1 MGVPNLYPSRGT
13 TVPGT
18 FKAQGVWT
26 GGGAATSAA
35 KVATDWSRGIA
46 SVAYTA
52 ATGVYTITF
61 TDVGQ
66 QIIGWKI
73 TTGQQTGV
81 NPLAFAVRNGSF
93 SATTKSVIVEV
104 SASDSG
110 TLTDLLTT
118 DKLYIE
124 FEFATSP
131 PP

>member
-13 TVPGT
+13 TLPGT

-26 GGGAATSAA
+26 GGGAATNCTKAA
-35 KVATDWSRGIA
+35 ADWNRGIA
-46 SVAYTA
+46 SVNYTA
-52 ATGVYTITF
+52 ATGIYTITF
-61 TDVGQ
+61 LDVGQ
-66 QIIGWKI
+66 QIVGHKIGF
-73 TTGQQTGV
+73 GQQTGV
-81 NPLAFAVRNGSF
+81 NPLAYCVRNGSF
-93 SATTKSVIVEV
+93 SATTKSVIVEF

>member
-1 MGVPNLYPSRGT
+1 MGKPNCYPSGGKT
-13 TVPGT
+13 LPGT
-18 FKAQGVWT
+18 FKVQGVWT
-26 GGGAATSAA
+26 GGGAGTNCTHAA
-35 KVATDWSRGIA
+35 ADWSRGIA
-46 SVAYTA
+46 SIAYTSSA
-52 ATGVYTITF
+52 GCYTITF

-66 QIIGWKI
+66 QIVGWKI

-81 NPLAFAVRNGSF
+81 NPLAFCLRNGTF
-93 SATTKSVIVEV
+93 SATTKTVIFEV

-118 DKLYIE
+118 DKLYVE